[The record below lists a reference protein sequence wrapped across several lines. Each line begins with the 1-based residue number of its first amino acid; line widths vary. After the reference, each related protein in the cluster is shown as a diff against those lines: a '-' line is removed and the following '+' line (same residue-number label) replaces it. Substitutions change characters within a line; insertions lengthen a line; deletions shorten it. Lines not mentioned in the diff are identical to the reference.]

1 MTLFNPQ
8 EFLILIVDDVSKN
21 LQVVGSIL
29 DDAGYST
36 TFAPSGRQ
44 ALERVET
51 ASPDLILLDLMMPEM
66 DGLQVCEH
74 LKAEPKW
81 QEIPVIFLTASHE
94 KEHLLLAFD
103 KGAVDYV
110 TKPFNSAE
118 LLARVKTHLELKHTR
133 DELKKTIIELV
144 EARETALEATRVKS
158 RFLANMSHE
167 IRTPMNA
174 VLGMTE
180 LLLNTSLD
188 SHQLDFA
195 QTLKSSGEHLLAIIN
210 DILDFSKLE
219 AGEMRLASRDFDLYS
234 ELEKIRDLFATVAKI
249 KGLQLTVEIKP
260 EVPNFIKGDDTRL
273 RQILTNLVSNGIK
286 FTDSG
291 TVTIY
296 AALDKNTVFNIARPG
311 KFSGRDVANAE
322 GQEAVA
328 GASRQQEQRQ
338 TFRLYFAVK
347 DSGIGIS
354 PEDRQ
359 KLFQSFSQVDV
370 STTRK
375 YDGTG
380 LGLVICKQLVEL
392 MDGNIGVESNWG
404 EGSLFWFTARF
415 ERGAAVNGAVEKQGR
430 SPKTT
435 ISVSEAVKN
444 AKILLVE
451 DTRINQKVVL
461 HQLKLLG
468 YEGADCVKDGREAL
482 EKLAEIDYDL
492 VLMDCQMPILDGYE
506 ATRLLREGEG
516 HRQHT
521 LILGLTAY
529 AMEGDREKCLAAGMD
544 DYLTKPLTIEEL
556 SEALR
561 KWLPYSQK
569 KKESPPDREPEPLS
583 SLDGAKILID
593 RDRLQQLTGGDEAF
607 QLDLFQ
613 SFVDDLAKD
622 LAEAKSAF
630 AASDAERLAQQAHRI
645 KGGAGN
651 MGVALMPELAA
662 ELEARSMEN
671 NLEDARELLLKL
683 EKVLE
688 KLKTLHLS

>member
-8 EFLILIVDDVSKN
+8 EFLVLIVDDVSKN

-81 QEIPVIFLTASHE
+81 QEIPIIFLTASHE
-94 KEHLLLAFD
+94 KEHLLLAFE

-133 DELKKTIIELV
+133 DELKKTIVELV
-144 EARETALEATRVKS
+144 EARETALEASRVKS

-180 LLLNTSLD
+180 LLLNTELD

-219 AGEMRLASRDFDLYS
+219 AGEMRLASREFGLHS
-234 ELEKIRDLFATVAKI
+234 ELENIRDLFVTVAKN
-249 KGLQLTVEIKP
+249 KGLQLAVEIKP
-260 EVPNFIKGDDTRL
+260 EVPSFIKGDDTRL
-273 RQILTNLVSNGIK
+273 RQVLTNLISNAIK

-291 TVTIY
+291 EVKIDV
-296 AALDKNTVFNIARPG
+296 ALDKNTVVNEER
-311 KFSGRDVANAE
+311 R
-322 GQEAVA
+322 
-328 GASRQQEQRQ
+328 

-375 YDGTG
+375 YGGTG

-392 MDGNIGVESNWG
+392 MDGDIGVETNLG
-404 EGSLFWFTARF
+404 QGSVFWFTARF
-415 ERGAAVNGAVEKQGR
+415 ERAAAVNGALKKQQR
-430 SPKTT
+430 SPKVTV
-435 ISVSEAVKN
+435 SVSSDKFAAEALKN

-468 YEGADCVKDGREAL
+468 YEAADCVKDGREAL
-482 EKLAEIDYDL
+482 DKLAEIDYDL
-492 VLMDCQMPILDGYE
+492 VLMDCQMPVLDGYE
-506 ATRLLREGEG
+506 ATRLLREEEG
-516 HRQHT
+516 DRQHT
-521 LILGLTAY
+521 LVLGLTAY
-529 AMEGDREKCLAAGMD
+529 AMEGDREKCLAVGMD

-556 SEALR
+556 SAALR
-561 KWLPYSQK
+561 KWLPYSQE
-569 KKESPPDREPEPLS
+569 KKESPPEREPAPFIDNAES
-583 SLDGAKILID
+583 LID
-593 RDRLQQLTGGDEAF
+593 RDRLDQLTRGDVPL
-607 QLDLFQ
+607 QLELLQ
-613 SFVDDLAKD
+613 SFADDLAKD
-622 LAEAKSAF
+622 LAEARAAL
-630 AASDAERLAQQAHRI
+630 AASDAEHLAQQAHRI

-651 MGVALMPELAA
+651 MGVASIPELAA
-662 ELEARSMEN
+662 ELEARALEN
-671 NLEDARELLLKL
+671 NLKDAKELLLKL

-688 KLKTLHLS
+688 KLKILDLS

>member
-8 EFLILIVDDVSKN
+8 EFLVLIVDDVSKN

-36 TFAPSGRQ
+36 TFAPSGKQ
-44 ALERVET
+44 ALERIET
-51 ASPDLILLDLMMPEM
+51 AHPDLILLDLMMPEM

-81 QEIPVIFLTASHE
+81 QEIPIIFLTASHE
-94 KEHLLLAFD
+94 KEHLLFAFE

-144 EARETALEATRVKS
+144 EARETALEASRVKS

-180 LLLNTSLD
+180 LLLNTELD
-188 SHQLDFA
+188 FHQLDFA

-219 AGEMRLASRDFDLYS
+219 AGEMRLASREFDLHS
-234 ELEKIRDLFATVAKI
+234 ELENIRGLFATVAKN
-249 KGLQLTVEIKP
+249 KGLQLAVEIKP
-260 EVPNFIKGDDTRL
+260 EVPSFIKGDDTRL

-286 FTDSG
+286 FTDAG

-296 AALDKNTVFNIARPG
+296 VALDKNTVLH
-311 KFSGRDVANAE
+311 E
-322 GQEAVA
+322 E
-328 GASRQQEQRQ
+328 RQ

-375 YDGTG
+375 YGGTG

-392 MDGNIGVESNWG
+392 MDGNIGLESNEG
-404 EGSLFWFTARF
+404 QGSLFWFTAKF
-415 ERGAAVNGAVEKQGR
+415 ERTSTVNVAVEKQQP
-430 SPKTT
+430 PKPTV
-435 ISVSEAVKN
+435 SVSSDNTTYEVVKN

-468 YEGADCVKDGREAL
+468 YKTADCVKNGREAL
-482 EKLAEIDYDL
+482 DKLAEVDYDL
-492 VLMDCQMPILDGYE
+492 VLMDCQMPVLDGYE
-506 ATRLLREGEG
+506 ATRSLREREG
-516 HRQHT
+516 DGQHT

-556 SEALR
+556 SAALK
-561 KWLPYSQK
+561 KWLPYSQE
-569 KKESPPDREPEPLS
+569 KKESPPDGDSATSLPLNLPDGS
-583 SLDGAKILID
+583 ESLVD
-593 RDRLQQLTGGDEAF
+593 RDRLKQLTGGDEAF

-613 SFVDDLAKD
+613 SCVNDLAND
-622 LAEAKSAF
+622 VAAAQSAF
-630 AASDAERLAQQAHRI
+630 AKSDAEHLAHQAHRI

-651 MGVALMPELAA
+651 MGVTLMPELAA
-662 ELEARSMEN
+662 ELEVRAREN
-671 NLEDARELLLKL
+671 NLEGAKELLWKL

-688 KLKTLHLS
+688 KLKTVNLS

>member
-8 EFLILIVDDVSKN
+8 KFLVLIVDDVSQN

-36 TFAPSGRQ
+36 TFAASGKQ

-51 ASPDLILLDLMMPEM
+51 ASPSLILLDLMMPEM
-66 DGLQVCEH
+66 DGLQVCKH

-94 KEHLLLAFD
+94 KEHLLLAFE

-110 TKPFNSAE
+110 TKPFNSSE

-133 DELKKTIIELV
+133 DELKNTILELV
-144 EARETALEATRVKS
+144 EARESALEASRVKS

-180 LLLNTSLD
+180 LLLNTHLD
-188 SHQLDFA
+188 SNQLDFA
-195 QTLKSSGEHLLAIIN
+195 QTLRSSGEHLLAIIN

-219 AGEMRLASRDFDLYS
+219 AGEMRLALHEFDLYS
-234 ELEKIRDLFATVAKI
+234 ELENILNLFSTVAKN
-249 KGLQLTVEIKP
+249 KGLKLTLNIES
-260 EVPNFIKGDDTRL
+260 EVPSFLKGDDTRL
-273 RQILTNLVSNGIK
+273 RQILTNLISNAIK

-291 TVTIY
+291 EVRIDV
-296 AALDKNTVFNIARPG
+296 AFDKNTVV
-311 KFSGRDVANAE
+311 SE
-322 GQEAVA
+322 E
-328 GASRQQEQRQ
+328 RQ

-375 YDGTG
+375 YGGTG

-392 MDGNIGVESNWG
+392 MDGKIGVDSNVD
-404 EGSLFWFTARF
+404 EGSVFWFASKFQR
-415 ERGAAVNGAVEKQGR
+415 AVSVNGSVAKKQR
-430 SPKTT
+430 SLKT
-435 ISVSEAVKN
+435 IVPPSSESPTTEDLKN

-468 YEGADCVKDGREAL
+468 YQTADCVKDGQEAL
-482 EKLAEIDYDL
+482 DKLAEIDYDL
-492 VLMDCQMPILDGYE
+492 VLMDCQMPVLDGYE
-506 ATRLLREGEG
+506 ATRALRQREGD
-516 HRQHT
+516 RQHT
-521 LILGLTAY
+521 VIVGLTAY
-529 AMEGDREKCLAAGMD
+529 AMDGDREKCLAAGMD
-544 DYLTKPLTIEEL
+544 DYLSKPLTIEEL
-556 SEALR
+556 SAALT
-561 KWLPYSQK
+561 KWLPHKYK
-569 KKESPPDREPEPLS
+569 NKEERESPPASAPLS
-583 SLDGAKILID
+583 PQEERELSEKLELLSSIDPPESLID
-593 RDRLQQLTGGDEAF
+593 RDRLEQLTGGDVNF
-607 QLDLFQ
+607 QSELFQ
-613 SFVDDLAKD
+613 SFVDDLAND
-622 LAEAKSAF
+622 LEEAKS
-630 AASDAERLAQQAHRI
+630 SLDARDSENLAYKAHRI
-645 KGGAGN
+645 KGG
-651 MGVALMPELAA
+651 LW
-662 ELEARSMEN
+662 
-671 NLEDARELLLKL
+671 
-683 EKVLE
+683 
-688 KLKTLHLS
+688 